1 MFSST
6 LFITVRILDS
16 WKLLKC
22 WFNLEQTL
30 IKWMAIIKL
39 LYTTVN
45 IHLSEIINA
54 LAASNGYANV
64 VQFLLAS
71 GINPAIRSS
80 DDGQTALDQATSD
93 EIIKLL
99 RAAELKQ

>member
-1 MFSST
+1 
-6 LFITVRILDS
+6 
-16 WKLLKC
+16 
-22 WFNLEQTL
+22 
-30 IKWMAIIKL
+30 MAIIKL

-54 LAASNGYANV
+54 LAASNGYASV
-64 VQFLLAS
+64 VKFLLAS

-93 EIIKLL
+93 EIITLL